1 MKTKIFLS
9 ACAMFLIIGFAT
21 LYSQPGLGPCYRGQN
36 PPAPY
41 SDLPEL
47 SEEQRAG
54 IESLRQ
60 QFRED
65 MKNIR
70 ETGEYSKEEIR
81 EKFLLNRSTLHQK
94 IEALLTPAQL
104 EVLNLKPVQSPTQKQ
119 SLNNRQPHSRLT
131 NEKNRRIL
139 MENRIEFEKIL
150 TIEEKWV
157 IAAMREKVDNHR
169 EMMRSFKPGEIT
181 LEERKEIRA
190 KHVESLQPL
199 REIAQKYR
207 AELSRI
213 TRDAGFA
220 SRPQCPRSDIKPGAR
235 RFHNQANFAQN
246 DFVPGIR
253 FILLEPL
260 EKGRM
265 QMEEG
270 NDDIKVYPNHTAKA
284 FTVEFDLMKPGNVT
298 IELLNK
304 RAELIGLLE
313 STYRETGFN
322 TFIYEGDLLAEPGVY
337 FIRVNTPEKMMIRKI
352 LKSTWKMSKW

>member
-9 ACAMFLIIGFAT
+9 TCAMFLIIGVTT

-47 SEEQRAG
+47 SEEQRLG

-70 ETGEYSKEEIR
+70 ESGEYSKEEIR

-104 EVLNLKPVQSPTQKQ
+104 KVMNQKPVQQPIQMQ
-119 SLNNRQPHSRLT
+119 PNRRFS
-131 NEKNRRIL
+131 NEKDKRVL
-139 MENRIEFEKIL
+139 MENRIEFEKTL
-150 TIEEKWV
+150 TIEEKEV
-157 IAAMREKVDNHR
+157 IAAMREKVSSHR

-181 LEERKEIRA
+181 LEERKEIRES
-190 KHVESLQPL
+190 HVESLQPL

-207 AELSRI
+207 TELNRI
-213 TRDAGFA
+213 TRDAGFD
-220 SRPQCPRSDIKPGAR
+220 SRPHCPHSEFKPGAR
-235 RFHNQANFAQN
+235 RFQNQANSTQN
-246 DFVPGIR
+246 DVVPGIR
-253 FILLEPL
+253 FILLEPA
-260 EKGRM
+260 ENGSI
-265 QMEEG
+265 QMDKE
-270 NDDIKVYPNHTAKA
+270 NDDINVYPNPTAKA
-284 FTVEFDLMKPGNVT
+284 FTVEFELMEPGNVT

-304 RAELIGLLE
+304 SAELIGLLE
-313 STYRETGFN
+313 STLRETGAN
-322 TFIYEGDLLAEPGVY
+322 TFKYEGDLLTIPGVY
-337 FIRVNTPEKMMIRKI
+337 FIRVNTPEKMMIRK
-352 LKSTWKMSKW
+352 LVRQ

>member
-70 ETGEYSKEEIR
+70 ETSEYSKEEIR
-81 EKFLLNRSTLHQK
+81 EIFLLNRSALHQK
-94 IEALLTPAQL
+94 IETLLTPAQL
-104 EVLNLKPVQSPTQKQ
+104 EVLKQKSVQFPNQMQ
-119 SLNNRQPHSRLT
+119 SRNNRKLHSRFA
-131 NEKNRRIL
+131 NEMDRRIL

-150 TIEEKWV
+150 TIEEKEL
-157 IAAMREKVDNHR
+157 IAAMREKVDNHG

-253 FILLEPL
+253 FILLEPV
-260 EKGRM
+260 EKDSL
-265 QMEEG
+265 QMDKR
-270 NDDIKVYPNHTAKA
+270 NDEMNIYPNPTAKD

-313 STYRETGFN
+313 NTYRETGFN
-322 TFIYEGDLLAEPGVY
+322 TFIYEGDLLTESGVY
-337 FIRVNTPEKMMIRKI
+337 FIRVNTPEKMMIRK
-352 LKSTWKMSKW
+352 LVRH